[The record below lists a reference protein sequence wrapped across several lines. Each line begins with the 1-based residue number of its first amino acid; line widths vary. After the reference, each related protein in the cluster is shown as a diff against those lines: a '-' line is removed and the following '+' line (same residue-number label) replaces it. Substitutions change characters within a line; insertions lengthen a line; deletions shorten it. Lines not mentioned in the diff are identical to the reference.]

1 MPFSN
6 SHNTL
11 KLRFPAEDERGQPG
25 PPIHHDRGLRG
36 GRRGVLR
43 SVQESLRLHHRRPAW
58 RLQAQR

>member
-6 SHNTL
+6 SHNAL
-11 KLRFPAEDERGQPG
+11 KLRFPAEDE
-25 PPIHHDRGLRG
+25 PPVHHDRGLRG

-43 SVQESLRLHHRRPAW
+43 SVQGSLRPHHRGPAR